1 MSQTANLTATFSEA
15 VTGVSGTTFQLRLG
29 TTPGATLIP
38 AVVSYNALTRVA
50 TLNPSVT
57 LTADRVYTATLSG
70 IRDLAGNTMATST
83 WTFTTGP
90 APTITATTPVA
101 GATGV
106 LRNSNVTATFSEAIT
121 GFTVA
126 GTVRIDR
133 VSTGVQ
139 VASAI
144 TFNTTTRVLTINP
157 GASLLANT
165 QYRVT
170 ITGGTTGV
178 RDLAGNPL
186 TTRTWTFT
194 TGAAL

>member
-1 MSQTANLTATFSEA
+1 M
-15 VTGVSGTTFQLRLG
+15 
-29 TTPGATLIP
+29 
-38 AVVSYNALTRVA
+38 
-50 TLNPSVT
+50 
-57 LTADRVYTATLSG
+57 
-70 IRDLAGNTMATST
+70 
-83 WTFTTGP
+83 
-90 APTITATTPVA
+90 
-101 GATGV
+101 

-144 TFNTTTRVLTINP
+144 AFNTTTRVLTINP

-170 ITGGTTGV
+170 ITGGTAGV